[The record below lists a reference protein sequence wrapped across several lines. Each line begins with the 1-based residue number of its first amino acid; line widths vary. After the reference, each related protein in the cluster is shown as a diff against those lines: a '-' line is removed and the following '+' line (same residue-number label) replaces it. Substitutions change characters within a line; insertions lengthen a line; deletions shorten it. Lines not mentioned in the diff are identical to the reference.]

1 MSKKAIRNWDIN
13 SVLKRLET
21 KRKRKEKIIITFDK
35 NGKWWGEDTNF
46 CNMIRKAGFD
56 FYGVVD
62 GETTHHGTYGWKG
75 KLIDTF
81 QRADEKKH

>member
-1 MSKKAIRNWDIN
+1 MEDHPNLKITQKEIISDTANNYFYNFWD
-13 SVLKRLET
+13 T
-21 KRKRKEKIIITFDK
+21 TFDK

-62 GETTHHGTYGWKG
+62 GQTTHHGTYGWKG

-81 QRADEKKH
+81 QKAEEVKH